1 MCPTTPSRS
10 IIPNHTEQPNYW
22 KTSKI
27 LKIPSGL
34 SCESC
39 LMSGGIIII
48 YRSYLL
54 PI

>member
-1 MCPTTPSRS
+1 MCPTTPQS

-39 LMSGGIIII
+39 LMSGGTII
-48 YRSYLL
+48 YCSYLL